1 MIHKEEAG
9 KNTQY
14 RLNEMIEV
22 EHRTHTMV
30 DTTANLWK
38 FCFHYM
44 YWQYIYNQSKKINHE
59 IQYLHFMQSPA
70 KILLYNDFYILK
82 LGWSCLSCWEKNIV
96 NNKAK
101 SCVYTVIEGAANSE
115 PDLAS
120 RRELM
125 STPLVLVLVMKHID
139 QLLHKTLH
147 SLHIV

>member
-1 MIHKEEAG
+1 MELPELLD
-9 KNTQY
+9 KN
-14 RLNEMIEV
+14 M
-22 EHRTHTMV
+22 
-30 DTTANLWK
+30 
-38 FCFHYM
+38 
-44 YWQYIYNQSKKINHE
+44 
-59 IQYLHFMQSPA
+59 
-70 KILLYNDFYILK
+70 
-82 LGWSCLSCWEKNIV
+82 V

-120 RRELM
+120 RRELT